1 MKPTTLTS
9 TSQNQQQQTGT
20 SSQQQSTETT
30 LSPEMQELMRQL
42 MAYGQQSMQNPMQ
55 AMAPIRNAGMQGIN
69 ATYAQVPN
77 QLSSQMARRGYG
89 SSGTMG
95 NAMLSSNLARANAM
109 SGLEG
114 QLATQGIQ
122 QQQYGASLGENILNA
137 MRGTTTSSTGTT
149 SMSGTSSGTQT
160 QPGPSLFSQILGGAA
175 TVAGAMTGMGWK
187 PFGSGGSSGGGGT
200 GNI

>member
-9 TSQNQQQQTGT
+9 TSQNQQQQTT
-20 SSQQQSTETT
+20 NNSQQASTETT

-55 AMAPIRNAGMQGIN
+55 AMAPIRNAGMQAIN

-95 NAMLSSNLARANAM
+95 NAVLSSNLARANAV

-114 QLATQGIQ
+114 QLATQGLQ
-122 QQQYGASLGENILNA
+122 QQQFGAGMGENILNM
-137 MRGTTTSSTGTT
+137 MRGSTSSSTGTT

-175 TVAGAMTGMGWK
+175 TVAGAAAGLGWN
-187 PFGSGGSSGGGGT
+187 PFGKSGGGG
-200 GNI
+200 NV

>member
-9 TSQNQQQQTGT
+9 TSQNQQQQTT
-20 SSQQQSTETT
+20 NNSQQASTETT

-55 AMAPIRNAGMQGIN
+55 AMAPIRNAGMQAIN

-95 NAMLSSNLARANAM
+95 NAMLSSNLARANAV

-122 QQQYGASLGENILNA
+122 QQQYGAGVGQNILNM

-175 TVAGAMTGMGWK
+175 TVAGAAAGLGWN
-187 PFGSGGSSGGGGT
+187 PFGKGGSGG
-200 GNI
+200 NV